1 MGEIFSDNMKR
12 GSLLYTLEAALEYL
26 ISILVAGSF
35 LATLTKEL
43 GISDSLTGLM
53 SSVISLGCLFQL
65 LSLYIRP
72 KQEKSFVLLL
82 SILNQLFFMLL
93 YVVPFTGFRSQT
105 KIVLFVV
112 LIFSAYILYN
122 IAHPKKTDWLMSF
135 IENSHRGELTANRE
149 VISLLSGMVFS
160 FGMGCVVDYFSEVGK
175 IRTAFV
181 ISAATI
187 FVLMLLH
194 SFTMLFTPG
203 RPTSSQVKISFRRT
217 LPELFR
223 DKNPVRVTVVFILY
237 YISTYAS
244 TPFYGTYQI
253 NELGLSL
260 KFVSA
265 ITICGSIARIL
276 VSRFWGGY
284 ADKKSFAAMLI
295 RCFLFLGLAQLC
307 VIFTVPSNG
316 KLMFALYYILLG
328 IAMGGISSAL
338 TNLIFDYVPA
348 GKRADS
354 LAITQSLSGFTGFL
368 TTLCISPLVSCIQE
382 NGNSLFGLPIF
393 AQQVVSIIALAFTIL
408 AILYT
413 RRVFIKRKSSR

>member
-12 GSLLYTLEAALEYL
+12 GRLLYTFEAALEYL
-26 ISILVAGSF
+26 ISILVASSF

-65 LSLYIRP
+65 LSLYIRS
-72 KQEKSFVLLL
+72 KREKSFVLLL
-82 SILNQLFFMLL
+82 SILNQLFFTLL
-93 YVVPFTGFRSQT
+93 YVVPFTGFRSQA

-112 LIFSAYILYN
+112 LIFSAYMVYN
-122 IAHPKKTDWLMSF
+122 IAHPPKTDWFMSF
-135 IENSHRGELTANRE
+135 VENPHRGQFTANKE
-149 VISLLSGMVFS
+149 IVSLLSGMVFS

-194 SFTMLFTPG
+194 SFTMLFTAG
-203 RPTSSQVKISFRRT
+203 RPMSSRPKISFRQT
-217 LPELFR
+217 LSELFR
-223 DKNPVRVTVVFILY
+223 DKNLVRVTVVFILY

-253 NELGLSL
+253 HELGLSL

-276 VSRFWGGY
+276 VSRFWGSY

-295 RCFLFLGLAQLC
+295 RCFLFLGLAQIC
-307 VIFTVPSNG
+307 VIFTVPSSSKVTFG
-316 KLMFALYYILLG
+316 LYYILPG
-328 IAMGGISSAL
+328 IAMGGINSAL
-338 TNLIFDYVPA
+338 TNLIFDYVPTE
-348 GKRADS
+348 KRADS
-354 LAITQSLSGFTGFL
+354 LAITQALSGLAGFL
-368 TTLCISPLVSCIQE
+368 TTLCISPLVSCIQK
-382 NGNSLFGLPIF
+382 NDNSLFDLPVF
-393 AQQVVSIIALAFTIL
+393 AQQVVSILALMFAIL

-413 RRVFIKRKSSR
+413 RRVFIKRKSL